1 LEAFFKGDYEV
12 MDIHTVVCPMS
23 DIIALLCVGA
33 NLEGEIFQ
41 ISESKS
47 PKRAREPAL
56 NVEGSGIDRPVELGT
71 GPTNTVANEGPPSSK
86 GGGKKTEESTNA
98 TRCLRPGD
106 LIQGRWAE
114 GWKLQDRVSIAWFAR
129 ESAS

>member
-33 NLEGEIFQ
+33 NLVKGR
-41 ISESKS
+41 SG
-47 PKRAREPAL
+47 KRAREPAL
-56 NVEGSGIDRPVELGT
+56 NVEGSDIYRHVELST

-86 GGGKKTEESTNA
+86 GGGKTTE
-98 TRCLRPGD
+98 
-106 LIQGRWAE
+106 
-114 GWKLQDRVSIAWFAR
+114 
-129 ESAS
+129 